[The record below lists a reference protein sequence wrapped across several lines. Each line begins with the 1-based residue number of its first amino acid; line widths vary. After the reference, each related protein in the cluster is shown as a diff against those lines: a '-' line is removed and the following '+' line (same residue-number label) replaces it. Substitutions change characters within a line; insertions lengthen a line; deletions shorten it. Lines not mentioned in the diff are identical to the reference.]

1 MGAHDIEAQAR
12 WQMIIEEELR
22 YTPLDSETSGPIPS
36 RGGHDMDKLT
46 DMLGALAIFTAP
58 VAFLYIVH
66 GIGG

>member
-12 WQMIIEEELR
+12 WQMIIEDELR
-22 YTPLDSETSGPIPS
+22 YIPHDAMTENLKA
-36 RGGHDMDKLT
+36 RKVHDMDKLA
-46 DMLGALAIFTAP
+46 DMLGALAIFAAP